1 MITPYLT
8 DPITIKAFV
17 SRDKYQQVNY
27 VYHEVYGRFEF
38 KTKFLTSGV
47 TYVADKR
54 QQVVST
60 SMAYFSEDL
69 DLTLG
74 RPFSHE
80 DRIIFE
86 SIEYVPLLILKPE
99 SFYDPHYEIFF
110 G

>member
-17 SRDKYQQVNY
+17 ARDKYNQESY

-47 TYVADKR
+47 TIVATKR

-60 SMAYFSEDL
+60 SMVYFSQEI

-80 DRIIFE
+80 DRVVFE
-86 SIEYVPLLILKPE
+86 SVEYVPLIIQGPKH
-99 SFYDPHYEIFF
+99 FDDPHYEIFF